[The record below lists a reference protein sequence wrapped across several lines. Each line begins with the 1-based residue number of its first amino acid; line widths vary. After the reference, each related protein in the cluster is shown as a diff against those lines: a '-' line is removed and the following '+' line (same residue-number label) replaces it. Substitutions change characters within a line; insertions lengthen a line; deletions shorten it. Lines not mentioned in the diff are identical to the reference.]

1 MTIEGVTVSHP
12 AELRH
17 AAQQAA
23 DATGTA
29 FSSVVADAALLD
41 LFRGRKIDELL
52 AEYEAEV
59 GEITEQ
65 EMQAMAKEMGLPH
78 NFVC

>member
-1 MTIEGVTVSHP
+1 MTIEGVTVWRP

-17 AAQQAA
+17 ADQQAA

-29 FSSVVADAALLD
+29 FSSVAADAALLD

-52 AEYEAEV
+52 AEYETEG
-59 GEITEQ
+59 GEITRQ
-65 EMQAMAKEMGLPH
+65 EMQKW
-78 NFVC
+78 VCHRISFAE